1 MDATI
6 CKVVIAI
13 IVNTKNAEREILI
26 YFDIIVQKHR
36 HINIIQK
43 VQLPAL

>member
-1 MDATI
+1 MDAII

-13 IVNTKNAEREILI
+13 IVNTKNVERQIFI

-36 HINIIQK
+36 HCNTLSCLCQ
-43 VQLPAL
+43 V